1 MYRQRKCR
9 CKVNRMPLCAGKA
22 LFWHPVYMRTNRNGP
37 VHLAR
42 GRPQDR
48 PGSARLGG
56 PQAWWDIWPRAPD
69 PPGELR
75 QRSVAI
81 PARGDDNDLVPGV
94 REAWFRH
101 LNPADRWPPLHARPP
116 SARQHGQPSFRR
128 APCIQGRHTLDPRV
142 AVQTPGQPRHLGQ
155 AAGHHQRS
163 AR

>member
-1 MYRQRKCR
+1 MYRQGKCR

-56 PQAWWDIWPRAPD
+56 PQAWWDIWPRAPE

-94 REAWFRH
+94 CEALVPPPESGRPVAPPPREA
-101 LNPADRWPPLHARPP
+101 PQRPP
-116 SARQHGQPSFRR
+116 ARAAVLPQG
-128 APCIQGRHTLDPRV
+128 PCIQDDKHCIGHTQKALD
-142 AVQTPGQPRHLGQ
+142 
-155 AAGHHQRS
+155 AGP
-163 AR
+163 